1 MEGKRLYF
9 STKMCDSTCCSN
21 YHSILVKKIEANITA
36 LFDIH
41 ALSNRIIPKPTTVSK
56 ATHMQYI
63 DVNGAI
69 HIRPSGMVVE
79 PLSNIINFRL
89 LTSPERFTC
98 YRSLETSLEPSIYIY
113 ENHLQKLCLELRY
126 YRHFTSC

>member
-21 YHSILVKKIEANITA
+21 YHSILVKKIETSILA

-41 ALSNRIIPKPTTVSK
+41 ALSNGIIPSPRTISESTQ
-56 ATHMQYI
+56 MQYI
-63 DVNGAI
+63 DVNGTI

-79 PLSNIINFRL
+79 PLSSIVNFRL
-89 LTSPERFTC
+89 LRSPNRFSR
-98 YRSLETSLEPSIYIY
+98 YPSLKTSLEPSIDIY
-113 ENHLQKLCLELRY
+113 EYHLQKMCLELRY
-126 YRHFTSC
+126 DRHFFPR

>member
-9 STKMCDSTCCSN
+9 STKMCNSTGCTN
-21 YHSILVKKIEANITA
+21 YHSILVEKIEASIIA

-41 ALSNRIIPKPTTVSK
+41 ALSNRIIPKPTTISE

-63 DVNGAI
+63 DVNGTV

-79 PLSNIINFRL
+79 PLSSIVNFRL

-98 YRSLETSLEPSIYIY
+98 YQSLETPIEPEIHIY

-126 YRHFTSC
+126 DRRFTPR

>member
-9 STKMCDSTCCSN
+9 STKMCNSTSCSN
-21 YHSILVKKIEANITA
+21 YHSVLVKKIEANIMA

-41 ALSNRIIPKPTTVSK
+41 ALSNRIIPKPTSISE

-79 PLSNIINFRL
+79 PLSSIINFRL

-98 YRSLETSLEPSIYIY
+98 YQSLETSLESMIPIY
-113 ENHLQKLCLELRY
+113 ENHLKKLCLELRY
-126 YRHFTSC
+126 DRHFTPH

>member
-9 STKMCDSTCCSN
+9 STKICNFTSCSN
-21 YHSILVKKIEANITA
+21 YHSILVEKIKASIIA

-41 ALSNRIIPKPTTVSK
+41 ALNNRIIPKPTTISE

-63 DVNGAI
+63 DVNGTI
-69 HIRPSGMVVE
+69 HIRPSEMVVE
-79 PLSNIINFRL
+79 PLSSIVNFRL
-89 LTSPERFTC
+89 LRSPERFTC
-98 YRSLETSLEPSIYIY
+98 YQSLETSLEPMIYIY

-126 YRHFTSC
+126 DRRFTPR

>member
-9 STKMCDSTCCSN
+9 STKMCGSTCCSN
-21 YHSILVKKIEANITA
+21 YHSILVNKIETSILA

-41 ALSNRIIPKPTTVSK
+41 ALCNGIIPKPTTISES
-56 ATHMQYI
+56 THMQYI

-79 PLSNIINFRL
+79 PLSSIVNFRL
-89 LTSPERFTC
+89 LRAPDRFSR
-98 YRSLETSLEPSIYIY
+98 YPSLETWLEATIDLY
-113 ENHLQKLCLELRY
+113 ENHLQKMCLELRY
-126 YRHFTSC
+126 DRHFTPR

>member
-21 YHSILVKKIEANITA
+21 YHSILVKKIEENIIV

-41 ALSNRIIPKPTTVSK
+41 ALINGIIPKPTTISES
-56 ATHMQYI
+56 THMQYI
-63 DVNGAI
+63 DVNGTI

-79 PLSNIINFRL
+79 PLSSIVNFRL
-89 LTSPERFTC
+89 LRSPDRFTL
-98 YRSLETSLEPSIYIY
+98 YPSLETSIEPSIDLY
-113 ENHLQKLCLELRY
+113 ENHLQKMCLELRY
-126 YRHFTSC
+126 DRHFRPR